1 MDLYSNEKKK
11 IRALCFFAFQSPST
25 LYIGYLI
32 PWSSADN
39 FRCILILAKRT
50 GLKCSF
56 QWLVGRR
63 EGAHDF
69 DHSNQ
74 INDGKKHGTERSKG
88 GEEQGVGE
96 PVSLSIFLQNGD
108 QGRGNDRP
116 DQGCWNQ
123 TEHNEIPSSQLRRQ
137 RGMRLSYLEAK
148 RLCEVL
154 HTIIFRFFENIFHWY
169 FARRHSLR
177 IRD

>member
-1 MDLYSNEKKK
+1 MDLFRNEKKK

-69 DHSNQ
+69 DHSN
-74 INDGKKHGTERSKG
+74 
-88 GEEQGVGE
+88 
-96 PVSLSIFLQNGD
+96 
-108 QGRGNDRP
+108 
-116 DQGCWNQ
+116 
-123 TEHNEIPSSQLRRQ
+123 
-137 RGMRLSYLEAK
+137 
-148 RLCEVL
+148 
-154 HTIIFRFFENIFHWY
+154 
-169 FARRHSLR
+169 
-177 IRD
+177 